1 MNRDQ
6 LAARTKD
13 FAKRVLRVAEAL
25 PTGYAGR
32 TIGGQICRSGCS
44 VAANYRAALRGKSR
58 ADFANKITIV
68 LEEADETMFWLEMVG
83 EMDLLAEDR
92 IKPLLAEAEELVKIF
107 GATLAT
113 TKNHKS

>member
-1 MNRDQ
+1 M
-6 LAARTKD
+6 
-13 FAKRVLRVAEAL
+13 AL

-32 TIGGQICRSGCS
+32 TIGNQICRSGCS

-68 LEEADETMFWLEMVG
+68 LEEADETMFWLEMID
-83 EMDLLAEDR
+83 EMDLLPKSKLE
-92 IKPLLAEAEELVKIF
+92 PLLGEAGELVKIF